1 MIMKI
6 GIVVGLIVLIA
17 LSIFFVPFA
26 IIAFPL
32 MIACLQKLGVVPK

>member
-6 GIVVGLIVLIA
+6 GMALGLVVLIA
-17 LSIFFVPFA
+17 LSVFFPPFA
-26 IIAFPL
+26 ILAFPL